1 MSSSL
6 GGNLYV
12 YFAWNGA
19 ETITEVF
26 IFYHINL
33 IYILKSDQETLAII
47 LGIVSVIGSVVF
59 LFGKSIPES
68 ERDEEQTLAQ
78 ACKDY
83 TLSAWYKLFEYE
95 GSLQIKIILQKV
107 LKIKISD

>member
-1 MSSSL
+1 MCIL
-6 GGNLYV
+6 HGMALKRLQR
-12 YFAWNGA
+12 FR
-19 ETITEVF
+19 
-26 IFYHINL
+26 IFYYRMNI
-33 IYILKSDQETLAII
+33 IYILKSDQQTLAVI

-59 LFGKSIPES
+59 LFGKSIPEP

-95 GSLQIKIILQKV
+95 GSL
-107 LKIKISD
+107 